1 MANRMKELNL
11 PVIEKSFPESRH
23 LSMDEYLKFVLL
35 HLKYTFDAKAHGAWK
50 KRQTVNVPFS
60 LK

>member
-1 MANRMKELNL
+1 MKKLNF
-11 PVIEKSFPESRH
+11 PVIQNSFPNAKH

-35 HLKYTFDAKAHGAWK
+35 HLKYTFDKKTYKVWK